1 MKEKEQLPGWPRG
14 LSRKLAASY
23 IGVSIALFDDMVRD
37 GRMPLPVHI
46 NRRVV
51 WDIRLIDRAF
61 ERLAGWDVENDPYV
75 AAVEREFPTKRRFGD
90 RLLGREKEADERWMP
105 PEFEQYRGEEWIK
118 KATFYKPG
126 EWEAKIK
133 SAPLGLREKR
143 ALGGYFRMK
152 GTPSADIKGA
162 GY

>member
-61 ERLAGWDVENDPYV
+61 ERLAGWDW
-75 AAVEREFPTKRRFGD
+75 RF
-90 RLLGREKEADERWMP
+90 RLNPDGQSDA
-105 PEFEQYRGEEWIK
+105 
-118 KATFYKPG
+118 KPD
-126 EWEAKIK
+126 AH
-133 SAPLGLREKR
+133 R
-143 ALGGYFRMK
+143 
-152 GTPSADIKGA
+152 
-162 GY
+162 

>member
-23 IGVSIALFDDMVRD
+23 IGVSIALFDDMVCD

-61 ERLAGWDVENDPYV
+61 ERLAGWGVENDPYV

-90 RLLGREKEADERWMP
+90 RFLGREKEADERWMP
-105 PEFEQYRGEEWIK
+105 SEFEQYRGEEWIK
-118 KATFYKPG
+118 KA
-126 EWEAKIK
+126 
-133 SAPLGLREKR
+133 
-143 ALGGYFRMK
+143 
-152 GTPSADIKGA
+152 
-162 GY
+162 